1 MATDDSQPSTPVRD
15 VASEGL
21 SSVSPSVV
29 SSPASSSTSPDIS
42 AFLAQFRQA
51 QAGDVTVENLDTQM
65 ARKRKEREEAKTRAK
80 EVRRDLKKL
89 RNQKARSLKK
99 TKLASSEELLEAL
112 ANRAAA
118 AEKKAASAAV
128 KRSQPDPP
136 P

>member
-51 QAGDVTVENLDTQM
+51 QAGDVTVEHLDTQM
-65 ARKRKEREEAKTRAK
+65 TRKRKEREEAKTRAK
-80 EVRRDLKKL
+80 EVRRDLKKCETNKHDRL
-89 RNQKARSLKK
+89 NENNVGLI
-99 TKLASSEELLEAL
+99 
-112 ANRAAA
+112 
-118 AEKKAASAAV
+118 
-128 KRSQPDPP
+128 
-136 P
+136 